1 MHHYYSEVTMLCNL
15 YYFYLFHKYFSLIQ
29 PTLPYR
35 SQASLARGGLHLVF
49 DGRSTLMSVACI
61 GGTH

>member
-15 YYFYLFHKYFSLIQ
+15 YYFYLFHKCFSLIQ

-35 SQASLARGGLHLVF
+35 SQASLARGGQHLVF
-49 DGRSTLMSVACI
+49 DGI
-61 GGTH
+61 GRR